1 MIVPLLLAGI
11 RGGLAAASLGVELY
25 DGAKR
30 LWRGKGPLPG
40 AQGER
45 QPLTFQDVER
55 QRAQMRA
62 ATSKGT
68 VQGPAPNGYEER
80 TQAGWL
86 IKRPGDAPDTVRSFP
101 PKKA

>member
-1 MIVPLLLAGI
+1 MILPLILAGI

-40 AQGER
+40 AQGES
-45 QPLTFQDVER
+45 QPLTFKDVEH
-55 QRAQMRA
+55 QRAQMQA

-68 VQGPAPNGYEER
+68 VTGPTPPAPV
-80 TQAGWL
+80 AS
-86 IKRPGDAPDTVRSFP
+86 AMPDTVRSFP
-101 PKKA
+101 PLRGPNSRS

>member
-1 MIVPLLLAGI
+1 MILPLLFAVA
-11 RGGLAAASLGVELY
+11 RGTLAAASLGVELY

-40 AQGER
+40 AQGGS
-45 QPLTFQDVER
+45 QPLPFSAIEH

-62 ATSKGT
+62 ATSRGT
-68 VQGPAPNGYEER
+68 VRGPAP
-80 TQAGWL
+80 A
-86 IKRPGDAPDTVRSFP
+86 PAPDTVRSFP

>member
-1 MIVPLLLAGI
+1 MIVPLILAGI

-25 DGAKR
+25 DGVRR

-40 AQGER
+40 AEGES
-45 QPLTFQDVER
+45 QPLTFQDVEH

-68 VQGPAPNGYEER
+68 VQGPAP
-80 TQAGWL
+80 AA
-86 IKRPGDAPDTVRSFP
+86 APDTVRSFP
-101 PKKA
+101 VKPKPPSSPPPPSAA